1 MDQKQYLEQL
11 MQEIRSLKVELQ
23 RIRSLANKK

>member
-1 MDQKQYLEQL
+1 MDQKQYLAQL
-11 MQEIRSLKVELQ
+11 MQEIRSLKIELQ